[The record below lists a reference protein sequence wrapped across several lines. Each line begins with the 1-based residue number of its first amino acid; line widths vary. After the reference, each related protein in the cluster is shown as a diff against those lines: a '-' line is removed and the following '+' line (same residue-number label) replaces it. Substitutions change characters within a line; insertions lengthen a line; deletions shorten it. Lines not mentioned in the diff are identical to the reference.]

1 MHKTLIDALRE
12 EFPSTHIF
20 SIPTGKSAKVLAQ
33 MYQDNQLLDD
43 VLPRGPYEES
53 LFTDEK
59 GHQGKIIVETGK
71 LMWLNALYGVDLSSN
86 NLDTGFDT
94 NLQSVAAEIMQQHDP
109 NYSR

>member
-1 MHKTLIDALRE
+1 MNKTLIDALRE

-33 MYQDNQLLDD
+33 MYQDNELLDD
-43 VLPRGPYEES
+43 VLPRGPYDES

-59 GHQGKIIVETGK
+59 GHQGKIIVETGT
-71 LMWLNALYGVDLSSN
+71 LLWLSSLYGVDLLSN
-86 NLDTGFDT
+86 DFDTGFDT
-94 NLQSVAAEIMQQHDP
+94 DLLSVATEIMQQHDP